1 MIRKLL
7 NRKNPAKK
15 NSYSQSGED
24 LIIQFIFESKGIKL
38 PSYLD
43 IGANHPFNL
52 NNTAIFYQKGARGI
66 NVEPAKREFQMFEP
80 HRPEDTNLN
89 VGIGPEAGML
99 KYFEMENSR
108 LNTFS
113 EEEVKTYVEKEGLT
127 VLRQSEVQVLTIQQV
142 LEQYCNGVFPDFMS
156 VDTEG
161 LDFEIVKSI
170 DFEANYP
177 KVVCLETLTFS
188 ASGKGEKRYNLI
200 EYMKSQGYWL
210 YGDTYINS
218 IFVKNEFYEN

>member
-7 NRKNPAKK
+7 YRKNPAEK
-15 NSYSQSGED
+15 SSFSQSGED
-24 LIIQFIFESKGIKL
+24 LIVQFIFEAKGIQK

-52 NNTAIFYQKGARGI
+52 NNTAIFYQKGARGV
-66 NVEPAKREFQMFEP
+66 NVEPAKKEFQMFEQ
-80 HRPEDTNLN
+80 HRTEDTNLN
-89 VGIGPEAGML
+89 VGIGPEEGFL
-99 KYFEMENSR
+99 EYFEMKNSR

-113 EEEVKTYVEKEGLT
+113 AEEVKTYVEKEGLT
-127 VLRQSEVQVLTIQQV
+127 VLSQSEVEVLTIQQV

-170 DFEANYP
+170 DFESNYP
-177 KVVCLETLTFS
+177 KVVCLETLAFS